1 MPWIT
6 WIVAHGRLLTAAASG
21 AWSWCW
27 CGRSADVQCYQR
39 PWTRKYF
46 IFIGNTSEHKCMRM
60 KKNIRKNGQ
69 AMSSRHWIV
78 NWGYYGYCPPGAF
91 LQEPWN
97 IIGTWQPIVIWKG
110 VYISTTA
117 TATVNPRIAIDRL
130 LFRDWDKHVLCGNQ
144 LLQEEKS
151 IGYVVFRLIFEFVW
165 GLCSI
170 VIADSKED

>member
-1 MPWIT
+1 MVDCWP
-6 WIVAHGRLLTAAASG
+6 TAAASG

-27 CGRSADVQCYQR
+27 CGRSTDVQCYQR

-46 IFIGNTSEHKCMRM
+46 IFIGNTPEHKCMRM

-97 IIGTWQPIVIWKG
+97 TIGTWQIMAADRNMKGRVYFNNRDCKSARRDWSAIVSRLRQTCIVWESIIARREINMICCFQTHIR
-110 VYISTTA
+110 VCL
-117 TATVNPRIAIDRL
+117 ATVFN
-130 LFRDWDKHVLCGNQ
+130 
-144 LLQEEKS
+144 S
-151 IGYVVFRLIFEFVW
+151 
-165 GLCSI
+165 
-170 VIADSKED
+170 DSR